1 MSSRRWPATINKE
14 PVKRVCRLFV
24 YGTLQAQAG
33 PRMGQWIAA
42 RLTRSEP
49 ASAPGRLF
57 AVRGGNGWFPAL
69 LPPRGGKHVVGTLCW
84 LSLGPGE
91 LALLDRYEGCEYR
104 RVAAPVRT
112 MEWQREVAQ
121 LYLWHTTL
129 PHDVEA
135 IADGD
140 FLAWLRRTRRSAF
153 STPRN
158 GT

>member
-1 MSSRRWPATINKE
+1 MTSS
-14 PVKRVCRLFV
+14 CRLFV
-24 YGTLQAQAG
+24 YGTLQPQG
-33 PRMGQWIAA
+33 GTRMGQWIAA
-42 RLTRSEP
+42 RLIRSEA

-69 LPPRGGKHVVGTLCW
+69 LPPRGGKRVVGTLCW
-84 LSLGPGE
+84 LSLGPGD
-91 LALLDRYEGCEYR
+91 LALLDRYEGSEYR
-104 RVAAPVRT
+104 RVAVPVRT
-112 MEWQREVAQ
+112 MGGQREVAQ
-121 LYLWHTTL
+121 LYLWKTAL
-129 PHDVEA
+129 PHDEEA